1 MRFALVAF
9 SAAALAALAG
19 CSSPVPATPDG
30 AWTVNMTNQGGT
42 CMVSNSTR
50 SIGTVTAV
58 DPEKRITDGEML
70 TGGPAALTC
79 SVSGTGT
86 GPFSVDA
93 SLAQGADTLQ
103 IVIAAISA
111 GATKTA
117 PATGSVGYESDA
129 TVEEYQSPS
138 CSFYFVDGTQEGVAA
153 GKIWAAFTCAGITNG
168 QSGSTCPVLESYVL
182 FENCDQTP
190 D

>member
-19 CSSPVPATPDG
+19 CSSAVPATPDG

-50 SIGTVTAV
+50 SIGTITAV
-58 DPEKRITDGEML
+58 DIEKRITDGEAL
-70 TGGPAALTC
+70 TGGAASLSC

-86 GPFSVDA
+86 GPFSVDS

-103 IVIAAISA
+103 IVIPSISA

-129 TVEEYQSPS
+129 TVALYSSPS
-138 CSFYFVDGTQEGVAA
+138 CSFYFVDGTQEGVAS
-153 GKIWAAFTCAGITNG
+153 GKIWAAFTCAGILDG
-168 QSGSTCPVLESYVL
+168 QSNSTCPVLESYVL
-182 FENCDQTP
+182 FENCLTTP
-190 D
+190 N